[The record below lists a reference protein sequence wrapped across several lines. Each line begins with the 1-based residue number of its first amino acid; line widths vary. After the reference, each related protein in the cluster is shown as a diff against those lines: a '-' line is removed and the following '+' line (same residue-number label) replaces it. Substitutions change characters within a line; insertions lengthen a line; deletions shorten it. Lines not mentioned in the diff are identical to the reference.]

1 MRYDITLKELFHELP
16 PGLLRQLVGQEVAEL
31 LNVEF
36 PTAQM
41 RKPDF
46 VARLAD
52 GTLYHLDLQS
62 DNDAGMEWRMLQY
75 YFLLYRVYGEIPVQ
89 QVLYVGAAAMKMNHR
104 ISHPRLQYEYGLVD
118 IRTLHGT
125 ELLASPSITDNIFAM
140 LCDHPDAHTAIREIL
155 NKLAVCDENLRQ
167 DFFSKM
173 SILSDLRGLGKP
185 LSQEV
190 AAMPV
195 VFNLRENPI
204 FVRYFDEAEN
214 KGRTEGRTEGRAEGR
229 AEGRSQGIEQ
239 GVRRTLRHQLER
251 RFGLIPLLV
260 VDRLEDASLSELET
274 WSERVL
280 DAKSLQ
286 DVFAET
292 IN

>member
-1 MRYDITLKELFHELP
+1 
-16 PGLLRQLVGQEVAEL
+16 
-31 LNVEF
+31 
-36 PTAQM
+36 
-41 RKPDF
+41 
-46 VARLAD
+46 
-52 GTLYHLDLQS
+52 
-62 DNDAGMEWRMLQY
+62 
-75 YFLLYRVYGEIPVQ
+75 
-89 QVLYVGAAAMKMNHR
+89 
-104 ISHPRLQYEYGLVD
+104 
-118 IRTLHGT
+118 
-125 ELLASPSITDNIFAM
+125 
-140 LCDHPDAHTAIREIL
+140 
-155 NKLAVCDENLRQ
+155 
-167 DFFSKM
+167 
-173 SILSDLRGLGKP
+173 
-185 LSQEV
+185 
-190 AAMPV
+190 MPV

-260 VDRLEDASLSELET
+260 VDRLEDAGLSELET